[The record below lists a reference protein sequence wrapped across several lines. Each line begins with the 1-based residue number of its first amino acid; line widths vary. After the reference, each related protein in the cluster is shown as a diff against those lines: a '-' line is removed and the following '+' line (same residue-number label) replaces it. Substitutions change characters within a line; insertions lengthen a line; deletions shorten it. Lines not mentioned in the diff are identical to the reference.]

1 MTTTQTTEQTV
12 YSKISDVRDEHQ
24 DEIASTENSNLNNS
38 MENLCPKELK
48 SSLDLNKKVEHS
60 LRKLSAPV
68 PQIMNLTL
76 NKINPENRLRYSYI
90 NRLMCKGLLA
100 KC

>member
-38 MENLCPKELK
+38 MEYLCPKELK
-48 SSLDLNKKVEHS
+48 SSLDFSKKVEHS
-60 LRKLSAPV
+60 NRKLSAPI
-68 PQIMNLTL
+68 QISNLTL
-76 NKINPENRLRYSYI
+76 AQINAENRLRYSYI
-90 NRLMCKGLLA
+90 NRLICKGLLA

>member
-38 MENLCPKELK
+38 MEYLCPKELK
-48 SSLDLNKKVEHS
+48 SVLDFNKKVEHS
-60 LRKLSAPV
+60 NRKLSAPI
-68 PQIMNLTL
+68 QISNLTL
-76 NKINPENRLRYSYI
+76 EQINAGNRLRFSYI
-90 NRLMCKGLLA
+90 NRLICKGLLA

>member
-1 MTTTQTTEQTV
+1 MTTTQTTEQNV

-38 MENLCPKELK
+38 MEYLCPKELK
-48 SSLDLNKKVEHS
+48 SVLDSNKKVEHYN
-60 LRKLSAPV
+60 RKLSAPT
-68 PQIMNLTL
+68 QISNLTL
-76 NKINPENRLRYSYI
+76 NQINAGNRLRYSYI

>member
-1 MTTTQTTEQTV
+1 MTTTQTTEQNV

-38 MENLCPKELK
+38 MEYLCPKELK
-48 SSLDLNKKVEHS
+48 SVLDFNKKVEHYN
-60 LRKLSAPV
+60 RKLSAPT
-68 PQIMNLTL
+68 QISNLTL
-76 NKINPENRLRYSYI
+76 NQINAGNRLRYSYI
-90 NRLMCKGLLA
+90 NRLVCKGLLA